1 MFIAFI
7 AGLSEISFPATVAGL
22 FSIGEYCCFLTNK
35 IVYANIVFKE
45 INFLFNVKLDCD
57 FSPHANIHMT
67 LLCSRC

>member
-7 AGLSEISFPATVAGL
+7 AGLSEISSPATVAGL
-22 FSIGEYCCFLTNK
+22 FSIGEHCCFPINK

-57 FSPHANIHMT
+57 FSPHGNRHVA